1 MSFSRPFRHDL
12 PARLSRWA
20 ARSLWAMGLAGGLL
34 AAPAQAQSDC
44 LAGRCEVSL
53 KGSTWLRDGKPWVP
67 KGVVITGFLAPE
79 PYLKGVYAKARRL
92 WGPDLLRNL
101 KSVGVD
107 TLRFNLGLAGVDP
120 TNPMADGR
128 LTPAMKKQ
136 YLQEVAD
143 AVALAKANGMV
154 VIITLTD
161 GEPTG
166 FSGSE
171 STPGRETVRAWTALA
186 PMFANDPAVILNAF
200 NEPGF
205 GGEARI
211 DEDPSPWQAWRT
223 GYQMAVD
230 AIRATGARNVIM
242 LNGISTSRVW
252 RRNTDANVP
261 RDPLGKLAYDIHPFP
276 TDSDQLTRGGK
287 RRISYVNAKDIDHWL
302 DGWCDRHACLVSAFY
317 IGIGN
322 DGRKNCYDDRSGAGA
337 NAPQMTREFLDYFQR
352 RQIGVMI
359 FAGDW
364 SHRLFENPA
373 ARQPRLTSFEG
384 FKDCKGDPSM
394 GPGEM
399 LRDLWTRAR

>member
-1 MSFSRPFRHDL
+1 MHAPRQICHF
-12 PARLSRWA
+12 LSRLRSCRPGLGWA
-20 ARSLWAMGLAGGLL
+20 ALGLTAAMLAG
-34 AAPAQAQSDC
+34 PVQAQTDC
-44 LAGRCEVSL
+44 LAGRCEISL
-53 KGSTWLRDGKPWVP
+53 KGAAWLRDGKPWVP

-120 TNPMADGR
+120 SNAMADGR

-136 YLQEVAD
+136 YLADVQE
-143 AVALAKANGMV
+143 AVSLAKANGMV
-154 VIITLTD
+154 VILTLTD

-171 STPGRETVRAWTALA
+171 STPGREAARAWTALA
-186 PMFANDPAVILNAF
+186 AMVANGPAVILGAF

-223 GYQMAVD
+223 GYQMVVD
-230 AIRATGARNVIM
+230 AIRGAGAKNVIM

-276 TDSDQLTRGGK
+276 TDNQQQTRGGK
-287 RRISYVNAKDIDHWL
+287 KRISYVNARDIDHWL

-322 DGRKNCYDDRSGAGA
+322 DGRKNCYDAQSGVGA
-337 NAPQMTREFLDYFQR
+337 TAPQMTREFLDYFNR
-352 RQIGVMI
+352 RRIGVMI

-364 SHRLFENPA
+364 SHRLFDNPA

-384 FKDCKGDPSM
+384 FKDCRGDPSM

-399 LRDLWTRAR
+399 LRDLWAGAR